1 MVGHILMR
9 LHDAEQQQQQQLVQ
23 RYTVCVTGDHS
34 TPIVFGDHS
43 HEPVPFAMAQVQHAV
58 AAMGGKEQAELR
70 RKYMQPAHQQQ
81 QQEPDDGVAAAAT
94 AAGSASCRIP
104 LPDVKQPPQL
114 QELLQQ
120 AEQQQQR
127 RLAALQGMPL
137 SNSQASGQQ
146 QGQQQQPAGAA
157 DADSSSRRA
166 ADAAADGSDTGVG
179 SWPEAWP
186 QLVLGDA
193 VVAFDELSAAK
204 GSLGRFT
211 GAGIMPLVKQFTGRS
226 VEALVGAVVGA

>member
-1 MVGHILMR
+1 
-9 LHDAEQQQQQQLVQ
+9 
-23 RYTVCVTGDHS
+23 
-34 TPIVFGDHS
+34 
-43 HEPVPFAMAQVQHAV
+43 
-58 AAMGGKEQAELR
+58 MGGREQAELR
-70 RKYMQPAHQQQ
+70 RKFMQPAQQQ
-81 QQEPDDGVAAAAT
+81 QQGQQEQHDGAA

-127 RLAALQGMPL
+127 RAAALQGAPF
-137 SNSQASGQQ
+137 SIPQASDQQ
-146 QGQQQQPAGAA
+146 QVQQQQAAGAVHRIF
-157 DADSSSRRA
+157 SSVA
-166 ADAAADGSDTGVG
+166 AAEAAADGSDTGVG
-179 SWPEAWP
+179 DWPEAWP
-186 QLVLGDA
+186 QLVVGDA

-226 VEALVGAVVGA
+226 VEALSAAVAGA

>member
-1 MVGHILMR
+1 
-9 LHDAEQQQQQQLVQ
+9 
-23 RYTVCVTGDHS
+23 
-34 TPIVFGDHS
+34 VFGDHS

-58 AAMGGKEQAELR
+58 TAMGGREQTELR
-70 RKYMQPAHQQQ
+70 RQYMQPAHQQQ
-81 QQEPDDGVAAAAT
+81 QQEPGDGAAAA

-127 RLAALQGMPL
+127 RVAALQGMPF
-137 SNSQASGQQ
+137 SSPQARSQQ
-146 QGQQQQPAGAA
+146 QVQQQQAAGAPPA
-157 DADSSSRRA
+157 TNRSS
-166 ADAAADGSDTGVG
+166 AAAEAAVVGSNTGVG

-226 VEALVGAVVGA
+226 VEALFGAVAGT